1 LADVW
6 SRLDHARVPVP
17 GCDLLLAVRAG
28 GKLHK
33 ISPGHMSRPLPRAP
47 KIEKLISF
55 FNEHVDVDVDGEGR
69 EPPWDAMVRQPKPGL
84 LPF

>member
-1 LADVW
+1 
-6 SRLDHARVPVP
+6 
-17 GCDLLLAVRAG
+17 
-28 GKLHK
+28 
-33 ISPGHMSRPLPRAP
+33 MSRPLPRAP
-47 KIEKLISF
+47 KIENLISF